1 MEPAKEALA
10 RESHKGAA
18 AQIMSPQTAYIMTS
32 ILQSTIKQGTLGG
45 QGGLLDIWSDK
56 SQPFAAKTGTT
67 QNWEDAW
74 TVGYSPYL
82 TTAVWYGFDEGNRSL
97 GVALTGAAI
106 AGPTWA
112 QFMKAVHK
120 DLPVKRFSRPET
132 GLSEV
137 VVSATS
143 GLLPTAFTK
152 KTITELFLQGTEPRA
167 FDEIDE
173 YNASQT
179 DNALET
185 LRNSLLNNPDF
196 TVGGDTGQGP
206 DSGGSTSTG
215 TSGGSAGTAT
225 PGGSTGGSTSG
236 GNPLLD

>member
-1 MEPAKEALA
+1 M
-10 RESHKGAA
+10 GA
-18 AQIMSPQTAYIMTS
+18 
-32 ILQSTIKQGTLGG
+32 GN
-45 QGGLLDIWSDK
+45 LLDIWSDK

-74 TVGYSPYL
+74 TVGFSPYV

-97 GVALTGAAI
+97 GTALTGAAI

-112 QFMKAVHK
+112 HYMKAVHK
-120 DLPVKRFSRPET
+120 DLPVRRFIRPET

-152 KTITELFLQGTEPRA
+152 RTITEIFLSGTEPRA

-173 YNASQT
+173 YNATQT
-179 DNALET
+179 DSTLET
-185 LRNSLLNNPDF
+185 LKNSLLNNPAL
-196 TVGGDTGQGP
+196 TEAIP
-206 DSGGSTSTG
+206 RPLPHR
-215 TSGGSAGTAT
+215 SADWRG
-225 PGGSTGGSTSG
+225 G
-236 GNPLLD
+236 GNTTAASLPRAAIRSWTDGGHRLRLYTKDHTWVRRRGQRARVGISDFAQIGAR

>member
-10 RESHKGAA
+10 RESRKGDG

-32 ILQSTIKQGTLGG
+32 ILQSTIKEGTLGG
-45 QGGLLDIWSDK
+45 QGNLLDIWSDK

-74 TVGYSPYL
+74 TVGFSPYM
-82 TTAVWYGFDEGNRSL
+82 TTSVWYGFDEGNRSL
-97 GVALTGAAI
+97 GTALTGAAI

-112 QFMKAVHK
+112 YYMKAVHK
-120 DLPVKRFSRPET
+120 DLPVRRFTRPDT

-152 KTITELFLQGTEPRA
+152 KTITELFLSGTEPRA

-173 YNASQT
+173 YNATQT
-179 DNALET
+179 DSTLET
-185 LRNSLLNNPDF
+185 LKNSLLNNPAFNGSDSAS
-196 TVGGDTGQGP
+196 VPGSGTGQPPTNG
-206 DSGGSTSTG
+206 
-215 TSGGSAGTAT
+215 AGTQPPT
-225 PGGSTGGSTSG
+225 TSSG